1 MSRHGLSAL
10 ALAVLLSGGAA
21 AGGATPPASWLG
33 QRVDVAQTA
42 FCRAQG
48 CALVEVRENS
58 FNTPGWHDGT
68 KRTYRLRGGE
78 RLEVDVRPGGW
89 ISNVFLLKDGARL
102 GSSLTLRERRL
113 AAEFLTLATG
123 RRFPSQAVAQ
133 CVAAG
138 LTAQRRNPDVY
149 GPDQPLSQWST
160 PAGLPYKARC
170 GVAGAG
176 PLGVWAGW
184 MQQ

>member
-1 MSRHGLSAL
+1 ML
-10 ALAVLLSGGAA
+10 GGAA
-21 AGGATPPASWLG
+21 LAGGADAPTSWLG

-48 CALVEVRENS
+48 CELVEVRENG
-58 FNTPGWHDGT
+58 FDTPGWHDGT

-89 ISNVFLLKDGARL
+89 VSNVFLLKYGARL

-113 AAEFLTLATG
+113 AAELLKLTTG
-123 RRFPSQAVAQ
+123 RPFGPRAVAA
-133 CVAAG
+133 CIMAG
-138 LTAQRRNPDVY
+138 LTAQKRNPDVY
-149 GPDQPLSQWST
+149 GPDQPLSQWTT

-170 GVAGAG
+170 RVAGAG